1 MRNKLVW
8 NDMSYN
14 FLALSIG
21 IFFLILAIFS
31 SPSTIAEMN
40 ARTWRKQLRHF
51 ILALLPQA
59 LLASGC
65 CAQIN

>member
-1 MRNKLVW
+1 
-8 NDMSYN
+8 MSYN

-40 ARTWRKQLRHF
+40 ARTCPKTVE
-51 ILALLPQA
+51 AL
-59 LLASGC
+59 
-65 CAQIN
+65 